1 MSQAHADSPGPALPG
16 LVGHTPLLELRRLAG
31 VPPGVRL
38 LVKLESRNPGGSVKD
53 RPALAIVQEAFRT
66 GKLAPGGTL
75 LDATSGNT
83 GIAYAM
89 LGAALGF
96 RVRLCIPTN
105 ANRERKAML
114 AAYGAE
120 VIWTD
125 PLEGSDGAIR
135 RARDIA
141 ARGEAGL
148 FYADQYS
155 NPANW
160 RAHYETTG
168 VEVWEQTHGEVTH
181 FVAGLGTTG
190 TMMGVGRRLRERLPS
205 VTLVAVQPDAAF
217 HGLEGL
223 KHLET
228 ALVPG
233 IYDAGVPDRHVFV
246 GTEEAQELVL
256 RLAREEGILTGP
268 SGGAA
273 LAASLRVAGE
283 TREAT
288 IVALLPD
295 GGERY
300 LGDTFLGGAA

>member
-1 MSQAHADSPGPALPG
+1 VSQAHADSPGPALPG
-16 LVGHTPLLELRRLAG
+16 LVGHTPLLELRRLQG
-31 VPPGVRL
+31 VPAGVRL
-38 LVKLESRNPGGSVKD
+38 FVKLESRNPGGSVKD
-53 RPALAIVQEAFRT
+53 RPALAIVQDAFRS
-66 GKLAPGGTL
+66 GKLTPGGTL

-96 RVRLCIPTN
+96 HVRLCIPTN

-120 VIWTD
+120 VVWTD

-135 RARDIA
+135 RAREIA
-141 ARGEAGL
+141 AGRESGL
-148 FYADQYS
+148 FHADQYS

-168 VEVWEQTHGEVTH
+168 VEILEQTNGEVTH

-190 TMMGVGRRLRERLPS
+190 TLMGVGRRLREELPA
-205 VTLVAVQPDAAF
+205 VTLVAVQPDSAF

-228 ALVPG
+228 AIVPG
-233 IYDAGVPDRHVFV
+233 IYDPGIPDRHVFV
-246 GTEEAQELVL
+246 ATEAAQEMVL

-273 LAASLRVAGE
+273 VAASLRVAGE
-283 TREAT
+283 VAQGT
-288 IVALLPD
+288 IVTLLPD

>member
-1 MSQAHADSPGPALPG
+1 MSEIHTDISGPALPG
-16 LVGHTPLLELRRLAG
+16 LVGRTPLLELRRLG
-31 VPPGVRL
+31 RLGPRVRL
-38 LVKLESRNPGGSVKD
+38 LAKLESRNPGGSVKD
-53 RPALAIVQEAFRT
+53 RAALGIVRAALAT
-66 GKLAPGGTL
+66 GELTPGGTL

-96 RVRLCIPTN
+96 HVRLCVPGN
-105 ANRERKAML
+105 ANRERQALL

-120 VIWTD
+120 VLWTD

-135 RARDIA
+135 RAREIA
-141 ARGEAGL
+141 AGGEAGVY
-148 FYADQYS
+148 YADQYS

-168 VEVWEQTHGEVTH
+168 PEILEQADGRITH

-190 TMMGVGRRLRERLPS
+190 TLMGVGRRLREHDPNVRL
-205 VTLVAVQPDAAF
+205 VGVQPDAPF

-223 KHLET
+223 KHLES
-228 ALVPG
+228 ALVPA
-233 IYDAGVPDRHVFV
+233 IYDPRLPDRHLFV
-246 GTEEAQELVL
+246 STEDAQRAAL
-256 RLAREEGILTGP
+256 RLAREEGILAGP

-273 LAASLRVAGE
+273 LAAALIVASEVTEG
-283 TREAT
+283 T
-288 IVALLPD
+288 IVVLLPD

-300 LGDTFLGGAA
+300 LGEAFLGGMP